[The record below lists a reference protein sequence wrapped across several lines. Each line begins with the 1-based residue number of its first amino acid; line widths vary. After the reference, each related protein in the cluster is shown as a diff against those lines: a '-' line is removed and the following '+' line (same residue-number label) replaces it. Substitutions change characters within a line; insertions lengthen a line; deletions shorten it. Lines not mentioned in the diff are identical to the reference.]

1 MDENNLPA
9 ASGRS
14 EFIKYS
20 KGERLTLSES
30 ILAKCYDCMGC
41 YQDGRNDCEL
51 KDCSL
56 YPFMPY
62 NPDKVKFRAEIVVPS
77 VQSG

>member
-1 MDENNLPA
+1 MRDIENLPA

-14 EFIKYS
+14 EYIKYS
-20 KGERLTLSES
+20 KGERLTLSEA

-51 KDCSL
+51 KDCPL

-62 NPDKVKFRAEIVVPS
+62 NPEKVKFRGE
-77 VQSG
+77 GGKLNE